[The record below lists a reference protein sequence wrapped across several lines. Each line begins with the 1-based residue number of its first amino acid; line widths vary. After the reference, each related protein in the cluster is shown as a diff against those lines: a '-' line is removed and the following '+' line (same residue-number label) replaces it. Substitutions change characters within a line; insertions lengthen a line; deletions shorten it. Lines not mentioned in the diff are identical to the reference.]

1 MPYGHASSLSGRS
14 HFLYHVFGNMHR
26 RAVLRRWLGL
36 EKAVEAVWL
45 ATVPHRAKVR
55 AGFTVEQM
63 ASAYPG
69 IYRSL
74 PGVARN
80 PAWAQKAYGPA
91 ALRVVASHGCPKGS
105 RALF

>member
-1 MPYGHASSLSGRS
+1 
-14 HFLYHVFGNMHR
+14 MHR
-26 RAVLRRWLGL
+26 RADLRREG
-36 EKAVEAVWL
+36 VWL
-45 ATVPHRAKVR
+45 ATLLHRAKVR

-74 PGVARN
+74 VGIARN
-80 PAWAQKAYGPA
+80 PAWPQKAYGPA
-91 ALRVVASHGCPKGS
+91 ALRVVAPRGCPKAS